1 LQHYTNQKQKLD
13 SQLHQIDL
21 SEEVR
26 GVIREIAEI
35 KVRLEEHEQ
44 QRKLE

>member
-1 LQHYTNQKQKLD
+1 LQYYTSQKQKLD
-13 SQLHQIDL
+13 GQLHQIDL

-35 KVRLEEHEQ
+35 KVRLEEREQ
-44 QRKLE
+44 QKKLE